1 MSQIFKAVTAGSLP
15 PSVATSYTT
24 DDGVAVPVA
33 NNLNVFGEEGASTRA
48 SGDTVF
54 IAAEQLIEIT
64 TPGAYPYSVLD
75 TDYMILVDSAGGAR
89 TINLPNTTTTGKVFI
104 IKDDTGNGLTN
115 NITITTPGGVVTIDG
130 STTFVLNGAWES
142 ADIVWTGTN
151 YRVF

>member
-1 MSQIFKAVTAGSLP
+1 MSQFYQGVTSGSLP
-15 PSVATSYTT
+15 PSVPLQFTT
-24 DDGVAVPVA
+24 DSGVAVPVG

-48 SGDTVF
+48 SGSTIFV
-54 IAAEQLIEIT
+54 AAEQLITLT
-64 TPGAYPYSVLD
+64 TPVSYPYTVLD
-75 TDYMILVDSAGGAR
+75 TDYMVLVDSSGGAR

-104 IKDDTGNGLTN
+104 IKDNTGNGLAN